1 MRFEETGDFGVILL
15 YVHLSRC
22 FMSFFCILW
31 LVIYM

>member
-22 FMSFFCILW
+22 FMSFF
-31 LVIYM
+31 VFYG